1 MKRIIS
7 IALMLCLC
15 CVMLI
20 GCEEKEPEKASDF
33 NVKDNQKETLLEC
46 AYQIPKSWDK
56 MTDTDENTLFYCP
69 ENGMLMVYY
78 EELEGSILDDGL
90 AQTYMNNFTDG
101 WDKVKLGELETTNVS
116 GEKAYSQEWSFET
129 EGTPYVSKTVLFDCN
144 NGVMNFT
151 MNTEV
156 SSNISYDDDFN
167 DIVNSIQITLPFYST
182 LDDIET
188 MTLAL
193 QMDGTHDYV
202 SDEKSQMDDGT
213 FMQIYSERSSGSQ
226 IVFLANAEGN
236 ITLTR
241 VIATDAEAL
250 SEAAVVA
257 ITGLMIDT
265 SAEGMSDVFMC
276 LVPEA
281 LADMDKGLDNAVIKT
296 SGGINYTFTKEDESK
311 YTLEIQRDVSSKE
324 DYAADI
330 IG

>member
-129 EGTPYVSKTVLFDCN
+129 EGTICLKDS
-144 NGVMNFT
+144 
-151 MNTEV
+151 
-156 SSNISYDDDFN
+156 
-167 DIVNSIQITLPFYST
+167 PF
-182 LDDIET
+182 
-188 MTLAL
+188 
-193 QMDGTHDYV
+193 
-202 SDEKSQMDDGT
+202 
-213 FMQIYSERSSGSQ
+213 
-226 IVFLANAEGN
+226 
-236 ITLTR
+236 
-241 VIATDAEAL
+241 
-250 SEAAVVA
+250 
-257 ITGLMIDT
+257 
-265 SAEGMSDVFMC
+265 
-276 LVPEA
+276 
-281 LADMDKGLDNAVIKT
+281 
-296 SGGINYTFTKEDESK
+296 
-311 YTLEIQRDVSSKE
+311 
-324 DYAADI
+324 
-330 IG
+330 